1 MIYAKTGFNWMKKAG
16 AIDIG
21 GTKTLVGVIGA
32 DGQVMS
38 AMRIPTF
45 RGDCFACLAQ
55 AAVEIEKCLCELGL
69 AASDLAGIGVNM
81 PGMVDSSNGILIDA
95 PFARWRNVNVSGF
108 LGGLLKT
115 ESISVENDVNACAI
129 GEHFFGGDGGDFL
142 WITASTGIG
151 GAFFSG
157 GRLVRGSG
165 FCAGELGH
173 VKVEYDR
180 PALCPCGQSGC
191 VEAHASG
198 SAIGRMLLEKAGEN
212 PSLKAE
218 IKKRGLAFD
227 AATCAMLAREGVEE
241 AAEIFNTA
249 GMYIGRA
256 LGATANLLNPSKIY
270 MGGGVANSLDLFIG
284 ALKKEF
290 ESCAVGQCSDVNIIK
305 TALGYEAALKG
316 AAASAFLSGGRGQQN
331 LTSMKQGINA

>member
-1 MIYAKTGFNWMKKAG
+1 MKKAG

-32 DGQVMS
+32 DGHVMS

-55 AAVEIEKCLCELGL
+55 AAVEFEKCLCELGL

-165 FCAGELGH
+165 FAPENLGTSKWNTTGRRYAPAGS
-173 VKVEYDR
+173 
-180 PALCPCGQSGC
+180 P
-191 VEAHASG
+191 
-198 SAIGRMLLEKAGEN
+198 
-212 PSLKAE
+212 
-218 IKKRGLAFD
+218 
-227 AATCAMLAREGVEE
+227 
-241 AAEIFNTA
+241 
-249 GMYIGRA
+249 
-256 LGATANLLNPSKIY
+256 
-270 MGGGVANSLDLFIG
+270 VA
-284 ALKKEF
+284 
-290 ESCAVGQCSDVNIIK
+290 
-305 TALGYEAALKG
+305 
-316 AAASAFLSGGRGQQN
+316 
-331 LTSMKQGINA
+331 